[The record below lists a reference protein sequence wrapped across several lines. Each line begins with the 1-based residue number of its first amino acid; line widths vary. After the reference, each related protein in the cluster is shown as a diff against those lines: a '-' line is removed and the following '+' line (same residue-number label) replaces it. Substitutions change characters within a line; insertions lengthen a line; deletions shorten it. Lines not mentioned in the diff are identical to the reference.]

1 MGASLLALVK
11 SIYYYYYFQ
20 PLLFMDQLQVIDPYN
35 RNIRHLTKTS
45 IIQKRSRA

>member
-1 MGASLLALVK
+1 MGASLLAVVK
-11 SIYYYYYFQ
+11 SIYYYYFQ

-35 RNIRHLTKTS
+35 CNIRHLTKTS